1 MLQKNKFKKILGISF
16 LTFVLGLSAACG
28 NNSSSETPSSETPSS
43 SESSVNQPSSE
54 IPVADPIYKVVIGEV
69 EIELTKG
76 ENGIYS
82 TTIESVIKNT
92 EIKFYKDS
100 QEIYPGC
107 AELGNNIILNDKFK
121 TVVNND
127 ASNVTLTLTTS
138 ADGAEVWLTG
148 FESSNVAVF
157 SAKVNGESVDVTKL
171 TNAPSGYVASLKVT
185 LAIGDVVVIYGDD
198 TPLYI
203 GESAAHYETEY
214 TAPLPGEYV
223 INVNEYNRIVF
234 IEPVLSV
241 EELYLTYVNEE
252 LIEPTFVTPDNPE
265 YKAQFSID
273 LKKGQEFVVK
283 YIDGTSLGGESAV
296 LDCSYTIYIKQDGD
310 CETTMSNVNLNIAAT
325 MDGQPLELD
334 PKPADENFAVYRI
347 TVEAGKEI
355 VFFND
360 GEALKYEETSETS
373 FTREEAG
380 VYTVYI
386 NSSLQVW
393 VKAYS
398 PAVYTTIT
406 VTGVNPKLLENR
418 NLYVWAWPTNKD
430 GSWVDESPIVN
441 QDGTISVYIPEGC
454 DNFLLI
460 TTFAYKAADWNN
472 VKSQTND
479 IKIVEGTTTMGVTW
493 KTQENVS
500 GGSSQPGTQ
509 TPAVAGNYGLRGTFD
524 GGDWGTTTLLTK
536 VTDDLYE
543 LEINATEAA
552 EFKVV
557 SVKADDVTYV
567 VEWIGNNGEAN
578 FQLQPGSYK
587 VSYTVSTKT
596 VVITS
601 L

>member
-203 GESAAHYETEY
+203 GENAMHYETEY
-214 TAPLPGEYV
+214 AAPLPGEYV

-252 LIEPTFVTPDNPE
+252 LIEPTFVTPANSAD
-265 YKAQFSID
+265 KAEFKFD
-273 LKKGQEFVVK
+273 LNKGDEFVVK
-283 YIDGTSLGGESAV
+283 YVDGKTLASGKAV
-296 LDCSYTIYIKQDGD
+296 VNCSYTIYINQEGN
-310 CETTMSNVNLNIAAT
+310 CYPTMSNVNLNITAT
-325 MDGQPLELD
+325 MDGQPLELEER
-334 PKPADENFAVYRI
+334 PADDDNFAVYRI
-347 TVEAGKEI
+347 TVEAGKVI
-355 VFFND
+355 QFFND
-360 GEALKYEETSETS
+360 GEALKYHDSIETSVTY
-373 FTREEAG
+373 EEDG
-380 VYTVYI
+380 IYTIYI
-386 NSSLQVW
+386 NKSLQVW
-393 VKAYS
+393 DS
-398 PAVYTTIT
+398 PYTPVEYQVLTVAATSGLDLSNKVIYVWTWQGSGDGTWCEELGVVNEDGTIT
-406 VTGVNPKLLENR
+406 VKVPLN
-418 NLYVWAWPTNKD
+418 D
-430 GSWVDESPIVN
+430 DHF
-441 QDGTISVYIPEGC
+441 IPVIF
-454 DNFLLI
+454 N
-460 TTFAYKAADWNN
+460 A
-472 VKSQTND
+472 
-479 IKIVEGTTTMGVTW
+479 GTTTPNWDNKVKQTQNFIIEEGATYTPQW
-493 KTQENVS
+493 K
-500 GGSSQPGTQ
+500 
-509 TPAVAGNYGLRGTFD
+509 
-524 GGDWGTTTLLTK
+524 
-536 VTDDLYE
+536 
-543 LEINATEAA
+543 
-552 EFKVV
+552 
-557 SVKADDVTYV
+557 
-567 VEWIGNNGEAN
+567 
-578 FQLQPGSYK
+578 
-587 VSYTVSTKT
+587 
-596 VVITS
+596 
-601 L
+601 